1 MKNII
6 KIKEIENNII
16 HLEKNVIICLAK
28 MAKNI
33 NYSAM
38 GVNTILGFES
48 CNLVYSDYMTQL
60 KNERTKLFNRKQYCK
75 RFTNKRYLKVK

>member
-1 MKNII
+1 MKNTI

-38 GVNTILGFES
+38 GVNTILGFDS
-48 CNLVYSDYMTQL
+48 CNLVYSDCMTEL
-60 KNERTKLFNRKQYCK
+60 KKERAKLLKRKQYCK